1 MKKIALGLLVIAMFL
16 CLTACSQDQY
26 AKLGELMGKMS
37 TNVYGIKPNM
47 KDVDAATSKIDATV
61 DTTGGS
67 VTVELNS
74 ENAQNI
80 VASVVLVSDSS
91 SLREALQES
100 LEQPILGEDAKEEQK
115 TAVRGQIANQAT
127 QSKIVDTTG
136 YTEERKE
143 LANAVNEALDLVE
156 NSLSD
161 NPTKAELATVAV
173 IKTLSDA
180 VKAGEAG
187 EGYAQAGK
195 KAIDALTLTTE
206 AAGIDLF
213 ADADLKGLL
222 GNLMG
227 KGISRDGSTQ
237 DFSKMLPIVSK
248 SVAGIIRCMT
258 NSKGEFS
265 DQRYNKFIMECR
277 AIKAAF
283 EMMAKAYS
291 EDEIDAILKK
301 DIDLGLTIESLGRYA
316 ISLVFVELTDLS
328 KPDAE
333 KGDGV
338 RLFIEHYVN
347 NNYAA
352 LMDIA
357 NKYNELDNPMAENS
371 KYSEDI
377 ELATGCLVNGIV
389 AAYKIEISDTI
400 QTPEEFV
407 AKLKESIEKL
417 GSFVS
422 NTLSVTGMI
431 LVDSEY
437 TSLLKMG
444 DMDGTLSGL
453 LDIIT
458 GKKEAK

>member
-47 KDVDAATSKIDATV
+47 KDVDAATDKVDGTV
-61 DTTGGS
+61 KVDEEGT
-67 VTVELNS
+67 VTVEVKS
-74 ENAQNI
+74 EDAKSI
-80 VASVVLVSDSS
+80 VDSVIAVKDSS
-91 SLREALQES
+91 SKREALQES
-100 LEQPILGEDAKEEQK
+100 LEEPILGKDATEQQK
-115 TAVRGQIANQAT
+115 AEVKSQLTAQAT
-127 QSKIVDTTG
+127 GSKIDTTNIP
-136 YTEERKE
+136 ESRKD
-143 LANAVNEALDLVE
+143 LAEAVNDALELVGS
-156 NSLSD
+156 SLSE
-161 NPTKAELATVAV
+161 NPTKAELATFAT
-173 IKTLSDA
+173 IKTLADA
-180 VKAGEAG
+180 VKGDESGFAD
-187 EGYAQAGK
+187 AGK
-195 KAIDALTLTTE
+195 KALDALSITAE

-213 ADADLKGLL
+213 ADADITDLINNIKGRD
-222 GNLMG
+222 
-227 KGISRDGSTQ
+227 ISRDGGEE
-237 DFSKMLPIVSK
+237 DLSKWLPVVSK